1 MKKITSLISSILLL
15 SSISFAQDNCNRA
28 VFTTG
33 GTFQAP
39 GNHVKLYSVGQNLQ
53 DTTAIDSFLGDFAN
67 DLVIDGMLAY
77 VHVGKA
83 SGKDLIVKY
92 NIAQKTVL
100 DTVSYGGVQKFAHTD
115 DYLFMTLGFG
125 ASSSKRLVALDKSD
139 FSEVYADTTLS
150 SPSGMALI
158 DETLYV
164 ASEGLSTGLFSAY
177 DVSGSIQKLHTFNP
191 ADTLTIGMSNVARY
205 GDKVFAFN
213 SRYDNN
219 FNLLYTGTVVLNTTD
234 SSITADTT
242 VSGNGFAGVVNDSL
256 FFFDDSGIQAFYNNS
271 LSHTSIAP
279 GSGIT
284 AAAFDTVSNS
294 SFSYSTDYF
303 SYGSLTERGENWNA
317 GESVQTD
324 ISGAALKILYNK
336 APWNVQVSDINNGYE
351 VSFDTEQ
358 GDSAQITSASFV
370 NGIHTAS
377 VNGDEIAVTKN
388 STEIDTLMIEVCDA
402 FGCCTTVYEEVSGSV
417 GVDEKYFKNELA
429 VYPNPAKNS
438 LKVENLTPG
447 SAYEIY
453 DARGLLVK
461 EGRYEGRIF
470 VESLKSGFYILKSN
484 ETTIKWL
491 KK

>member
-15 SSISFAQDNCNRA
+15 SSISFAQDYCNRA

-92 NIAQKTVL
+92 NIAQKAVV
-100 DTVSYGGVQKFAHTD
+100 DTVSYGGVQKFAQTD
-115 DYLFMTLGFG
+115 NYLFMTLGFG
-125 ASSSKRLVALDKSD
+125 ASSSKRLVALDKSN

-177 DVSGSIQKLHTFNP
+177 DVSGQIQKLHTFNP

-242 VSGNGFAGVVNDSL
+242 VSGSGFAGVVNDSL
-256 FFFDDSGIQAFYNNS
+256 FFFNDSGIQAFYNNS

-303 SYGSLTERGENWNA
+303 SYGSLTERGENWSA

-336 APWNVQVSDINNGYE
+336 APWNVQVSDISNGYE

-358 GDSAQITSASFV
+358 GDTAQITSASFML
-370 NGIHTAS
+370 GIHEVTA
-377 VNGDEIAVTKN
+377 VNENEI
-388 STEIDTLMIEVCDA
+388 EIMINESAADSLQIEVCDA
-402 FGCCTTVYEEVSGSV
+402 FGCCTTFNKEVLGLV
-417 GVDEKYFKNELA
+417 GVDEKGLNHEIA
-429 VYPNPAKNS
+429 VYPNPAENR
-438 LKVENLTPG
+438 LRVENLTQG
-447 SAYEIY
+447 STYEIY

-470 VESLKSGFYILKSN
+470 VKALKSGFYILKSN
-484 ETTIKWL
+484 
-491 KK
+491 

>member
-15 SSISFAQDNCNRA
+15 SSISFAQDYCNRA

-67 DLVIDGMLAY
+67 DLVIDGVLAY
-77 VHVGKA
+77 LHVGKA

-92 NIAQKTVL
+92 NIAQKAVV

-115 DYLFMTLGFG
+115 EYLFMTLGFG

-164 ASEGLSTGLFSAY
+164 ASEGLNTGLFSAY
-177 DVSGSIQKLHTFNP
+177 DVSGQIQKLHTFDP
-191 ADTLTIGMSNVARY
+191 ADTLTIGMGNVARY

-219 FNLLYTGTVVLNTTD
+219 FNLLYTGTVVLNTAD

-242 VSGNGFAGVVNDSL
+242 VTGNGIAGVVKDSL
-256 FFFDDSGIQAFYNNS
+256 FYFNSSGIQAFYNNS
-271 LSHTSIAP
+271 LSHTSIAG
-279 GSGIT
+279 GSGLT
-284 AAAFDTVSNS
+284 AAAYDTVSNS
-294 SFSYSTDYF
+294 SYSYSTDYF
-303 SYGSLTERGENWNA
+303 SYGALTARNQNWVS
-317 GESVQTD
+317 EQTVQTD
-324 ISGAALKILYNK
+324 ISGAALKVLYNK
-336 APWNVQVSDINNGYE
+336 APWNVQVTEISNGYE
-351 VSFDTEQ
+351 VSFDSEP

-370 NGIHTAS
+370 DGIHSAS
-377 VNGDEIAVTKN
+377 INGNEVTVTKN
-388 STEIDTLMIEVCDA
+388 STETDTLMIEVCDA
-402 FGCCTTVYEEVSGSV
+402 FGCCTTIYEEVSGSV
-417 GVDEKYFKNELA
+417 GFNEKGLNHEIA
-429 VYPNPAKNS
+429 VYPNPAENS
-438 LKVENLTPG
+438 LRVENLTPG

-453 DARGLLVK
+453 DVRGLLVQ

-470 VESLKSGFYILKSN
+470 VESLQSGFYVLKTN